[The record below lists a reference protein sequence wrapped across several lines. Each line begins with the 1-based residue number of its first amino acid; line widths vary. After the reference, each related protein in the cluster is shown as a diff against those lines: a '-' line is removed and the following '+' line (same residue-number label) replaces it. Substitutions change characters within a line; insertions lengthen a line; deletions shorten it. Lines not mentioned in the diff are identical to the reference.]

1 MKLKKKIYIPDTN
14 VLIQSPYAIFAFE
27 ENDVVLADITLEELD
42 GLKNRPGE
50 VGANAREANRL
61 LEGLRRQGSLVRG
74 VALPGGGTLRIEVNH
89 LKCELPAHWSG
100 DIPDNRILRVCKGI
114 REETPKST
122 EVILV
127 SQDIAM
133 RLKADLIGVTA
144 EDYRADRVDEK
155 PYAGRAEGYV
165 SKSAMAEFYRTGRLS
180 ADAVRAKGPAGED
193 GEGHSAGLF
202 WNEFWILHEDTAPG
216 STALARFDGSGFVAL
231 QPWEKRHPY
240 GVKPRNVGQK
250 FALEALMLPAA
261 QCPLVI
267 LSGAAGTAK
276 TFLCLAAG
284 LEQVLN
290 APLEERRYKRILV
303 ARPNVKFDDTIGFLK
318 GSEEDKI
325 GPLIRP
331 IMDNLELLTQA
342 RECEPRPADGDAPW
356 RAPAQPKRAKNIYT
370 GAELNDAQKNAALGT
385 GYVRELF
392 DQGIIVAQAMEY
404 MRGRSVTDTYIIID
418 EAQNMTPTQ
427 AFGII
432 SRAGVGSKVILTG
445 DPDQIDNPHLDKRSN
460 GLSWAA
466 NRMKGS
472 PLCAQI
478 RFEESECTRS
488 ALAKEAVE
496 RLSPKGYGELG
507 K

>member
-61 LEGLRRQGSLVRG
+61 LEGLRQQGSLVRG
-74 VALPGGGTLRIEVNH
+74 VLLPGGGTFRIEVNH
-89 LKCELPAHWSG
+89 LKCELPAHWNNET
-100 DIPDNRILRVCKGI
+100 PDNRILRVCKGI
-114 REETPKST
+114 REEAPKTT

-144 EDYRADRVDEK
+144 QDYRADRVDEK
-155 PYAGRAEGYV
+155 PFAGRAQGYV
-165 SKSAMAEFYRTGRLS
+165 SKTAMAEFYRTGYLC
-180 ADAVRAKGPAGED
+180 ADAVAAKGPAGDED
-193 GEGHSAGLF
+193 TAAGLF
-202 WNEFWILHEDTAPG
+202 CNEFLILHEDTAPG
-216 STALARFDGSGFVAL
+216 NTALARFDGSGFAAL
-231 QPWEKRHPY
+231 QPWEKRRPY

-290 APLEERRYKRILV
+290 TPSEDRPYKRILV

-331 IMDNLELLTQA
+331 IMDNLELLTQS
-342 RECEPRPADGDAPW
+342 RENEPHAAGESDAPW
-356 RAPAQPKRAKNIYT
+356 RGAASPKRAKNIYNGT
-370 GAELNDAQKNAALGT
+370 ELDDAQKNAALGT

-392 DQGIIVAQAMEY
+392 DRGIIVAQAMEY

-445 DPDQIDNPHLDKRSN
+445 DPDQIDNPHLDKHSN
-460 GLSWAA
+460 GLTWAA

-478 RFEESECTRS
+478 HFDESECTRS
-488 ALAKEAVE
+488 ALAKEAVT
-496 RLSPKGYGELG
+496 RLSPKGYGERE